1 MLVSYSKVTKQTTC
15 KKLEGIIMK
24 KLTTLI
30 ISGFLISL
38 LLNGC
43 GWHLRNSGTAQ
54 ISDGGTAQI
63 LGDVGKLY
71 VDGDQKSLL
80 YRSVIKFLE
89 YSNVNIAEN
98 SKSAEIVITLVNQ
111 RSKSRT
117 ATVSS
122 SARVSE
128 LEIIELV
135 DIIISTG
142 NGKILLPKTTL
153 SKEKFFTYNENNV
166 STNDEE
172 NKMLQREMTRGLA
185 KNIVRR
191 LNATLKMINKNEPQS

>member
-1 MLVSYSKVTKQTTC
+1 
-15 KKLEGIIMK
+15 MK
-24 KLTTLI
+24 KLITLI

-63 LGDVGKLY
+63 LGDARKLY

-80 YRSVIKFLE
+80 YRSVIKSLE
-89 YSNVNIAEN
+89 HSNVNIAEN
-98 SKSAEIVITLVNQ
+98 SKSADIVITLINQ

-128 LEIIELV
+128 LEITELV

-142 NGKILLPKTTL
+142 NGKILLPKTTKKYL
-153 SKEKFFTYNENNV
+153 K
-166 STNDEE
+166 
-172 NKMLQREMTRGLA
+172 
-185 KNIVRR
+185 IV
-191 LNATLKMINKNEPQS
+191 

>member
-24 KLTTLI
+24 KLITLI

-153 SKEKFFTYNENNV
+153 SKEKFFTYDEDNV

-185 KNIVRR
+185 KNIIRR

>member
-1 MLVSYSKVTKQTTC
+1 MLVSYSKVTKQTACT
-15 KKLEGIIMK
+15 KLEGIIMK
-24 KLTTLI
+24 KLITLI

-43 GWHLRNSGTAQ
+43 GWHLRNSGTV
-54 ISDGGTAQI
+54 QI
-63 LGDVGKLY
+63 LGEVGKLY

-98 SKSAEIVITLVNQ
+98 SKSAEIVITLINQ

-185 KNIVRR
+185 KNIIRR

>member
-1 MLVSYSKVTKQTTC
+1 
-15 KKLEGIIMK
+15 MK

-54 ISDGGTAQI
+54 ILGDGTAQI
-63 LGDVGKLY
+63 LGEVGKLY